1 MNGEVVKSSSAEK
14 VQPSQTPQEAGTCA
28 FWAGRDLKEEVD
40 PCGSGLP
47 GAEEG
52 RPQQGRTDKRE
63 TRTKRGGAGLVR
75 VNGPK
80 GVAGGCVTLH
90 KPLLTEALRGVFQFC
105 GCLHVFQ

>member
-52 RPQQGRTDKRE
+52 RPQ
-63 TRTKRGGAGLVR
+63 
-75 VNGPK
+75 
-80 GVAGGCVTLH
+80 
-90 KPLLTEALRGVFQFC
+90 
-105 GCLHVFQ
+105 

>member
-1 MNGEVVKSSSAEK
+1 MVKSSSAEK
-14 VQPSQTPQEAGTCA
+14 VQPSQTPRGWHLR
-28 FWAGRDLKEEVD
+28 FLGWRDLKEEVD

-52 RPQQGRTDKRE
+52 RPQQGRTDKWE

-90 KPLLTEALRGVFQFC
+90 SPC
-105 GCLHVFQ
+105 